1 MTLPTGNRRLPIGVR
16 TFRELREE
24 CGYYVDKTGLV
35 RELVEEG
42 SYYSFSRPRRFGKSV
57 LVSTLK
63 SLFQC
68 EQDLFEGLAIEPH
81 WDWTRPRPVVHLDL
95 GGGNFD
101 VAGGLQRELTSR
113 LAAMEEDVGIEPE
126 FSGIAERLGFLI
138 SHLHCETGQE
148 VVILVDDFDKPILDV
163 LHLPEVAKANERDLR
178 GFYAVI
184 KACAEHVRFCW
195 LTGVSRFSTGT
206 LFGGL
211 NNLEDIT
218 LSPRCSAICGYTES
232 DLETVFADRLEGLDR
247 ERIREWYRGYGW
259 DGEERVYNP
268 IDVLMLLEE
277 REYSRWWYETGS
289 PQFQIDRLIE
299 KGIPWHGF
307 DGIRASH
314 SLLSWFE
321 VENIAPEALLYQT
334 GYLTVLGSEDV
345 RGRVRY
351 RVGYPNREVRECLNA
366 ELIDRVLGRGA
377 ERERRAGPLSEA
389 LAGGD
394 LVGLEE
400 ELRSLL
406 AEIPP
411 PWYGKHPMASSEDW
425 YTSVLYS
432 QLLTLGVEVR
442 AEERGGLG
450 RMNLVVTVNER
461 VWVFEFK
468 MQEDAEPGTA
478 LQQLKER
485 GHADRYRGQG
495 QPIHLVGVDLSAET
509 PVVVRLESETVE
521 AQGVPDGNGGS

>member
-35 RELVEEG
+35 RELVEDG
-42 SYYSFSRPRRFGKSV
+42 RYYSFSRPRRFGKSV

-68 EQDLFEGLAIEPH
+68 ERDLFEGLAIEPH

-95 GGGNFD
+95 GGGSFD

-113 LAAMEEDVGIEPE
+113 LAAMEEDVGIEPK
-126 FSGIAERLGFLI
+126 FSGIAERLGSLI

-148 VVILVDDFDKPILDV
+148 VVVLVDDFDKPILDV
-163 LHLPEVAKANERDLR
+163 LHLPEMAKANARELR
-178 GFYAVI
+178 GFYSVI
-184 KACAEHVRFCW
+184 KACDEDLEFCW

-218 LSPRCSAICGYTES
+218 LSPDYSSICGYTES
-232 DLETVFADRLEGLDR
+232 DLATVFADRLEGLDR
-247 ERIREWYRGYGW
+247 ERIREWYSGYGW

-277 REYSRWWYETGS
+277 REYSPWWYETGS
-289 PQFQIDRLIE
+289 PRFLIDRLIE
-299 KGIPWHGF
+299 NGIPWHGF
-307 DGIRASH
+307 DGIRTSH

-321 VENIAPEALLYQT
+321 VENIAPESLLYQT
-334 GYLTVLGSEDV
+334 GYLTVLGSEEV
-345 RGRVRY
+345 YGRLSY

-366 ELIDRVLGRGA
+366 ELLDRVLGRGA
-377 ERERRAGPLSEA
+377 ERERRAGPLREA
-389 LAGGD
+389 LVAGD
-394 LVGLEE
+394 SVGLEE

-411 PWYGKHPMASSEDW
+411 PWYGKNPMASSESW
-425 YTSVLYS
+425 YASVLYS
-432 QLLTLGVEVR
+432 QLVMLGVDVR
-442 AEERGGLG
+442 AGESGGLG
-450 RMNLVVTVNER
+450 RMNLVVSVNER
-461 VWVFEFK
+461 TWVFEFK
-468 MQEDAEPGTA
+468 MQEDGGPETA

-485 GHADRYRGQG
+485 EYADCYRGLG

-509 PVVVRLESETVE
+509 PNVVRFESETVRPE
-521 AQGVPDGNGGS
+521 GVPDGNGGL